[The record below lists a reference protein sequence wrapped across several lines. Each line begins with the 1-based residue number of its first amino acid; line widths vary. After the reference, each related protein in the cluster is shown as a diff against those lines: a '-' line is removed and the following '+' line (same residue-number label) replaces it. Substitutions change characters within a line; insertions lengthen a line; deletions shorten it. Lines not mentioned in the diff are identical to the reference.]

1 MKERLVLLPTTG
13 DKNHSF
19 PRTFLHPGTDWL
31 VDGRD
36 AFQLGRRGWKKTAI
50 LAGEHQLG
58 KKHACLFPPFFCQKI
73 LHIRRQSPD
82 HMHSQIKAIGFYEF
96 VGRYIVEV
104 LGRGNLSGNLSRK
117 VHSICPKEFQKTM
130 QLIRHQERVYG

>member
-1 MKERLVLLPTTG
+1 MLSGWAEGGGRKPPYWQVNISWSKTCVPLPA
-13 DKNHSF
+13 
-19 PRTFLHPGTDWL
+19 L
-31 VDGRD
+31 
-36 AFQLGRRGWKKTAI
+36 
-50 LAGEHQLG
+50 
-58 KKHACLFPPFFCQKI
+58 FCQKI

-130 QLIRHQERVYG
+130 QLVRHQERVYRVTKENDFCLGQSFPRVEKSFS